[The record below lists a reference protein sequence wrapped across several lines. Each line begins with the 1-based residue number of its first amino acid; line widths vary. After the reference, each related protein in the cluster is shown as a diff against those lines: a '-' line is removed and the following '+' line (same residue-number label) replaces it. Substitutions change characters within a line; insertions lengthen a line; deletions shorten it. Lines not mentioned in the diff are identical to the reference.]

1 MRPNRAMLLALSL
14 LLSYQSA
21 PLNRHLSRRD
31 HGTGL
36 NDTLDTAECPD
47 RPLQTGAGH
56 DTLRAILLLVLAV
69 SLFSCLDATAKV
81 LVTRRGIPVTEVV
94 WLRFLGQTLYMIA
107 LFHAFDLPA
116 LLNTSR
122 LKLQLLRS
130 ILMVTTTAGN
140 FIALQSLRL
149 DQTITIT
156 FLAPLVVAALAGP
169 LLGEWV
175 GWRRALAIMV
185 GFGGVVVAV
194 HPGSAPIS
202 PAMIASL
209 TGMFAY
215 ALFMILTR
223 HLAAFDPP
231 FVTLFYSMLAGTLLG
246 APLAADV
253 WVQPADLSTWA
264 LLASLGALGGSGH
277 WLFILAYKAAP
288 ASRVSPFIYVQL
300 LTMTLAGYLVF
311 GDTPDAST
319 LTGAAIVIA
328 SGIYLVHRERVTAIA
343 ERTNAEP

>member
-1 MRPNRAMLLALSL
+1 MTIPIDT
-14 LLSYQSA
+14 
-21 PLNRHLSRRD
+21 PLR
-31 HGTGL
+31 T
-36 NDTLDTAECPD
+36 TASSP
-47 RPLQTGAGH
+47 PGAGH
-56 DTLRAILLLVLAV
+56 NTLRAILLLILAV

-81 LVTRRGIPVTEVV
+81 LVTRRGIPVTQVV

-107 LFHAFDLPA
+107 LYRALPIPS
-116 LLNTSR
+116 LFKTSR

-130 ILMVTTTAGN
+130 LLMVTTTAGN

-185 GFGGVVVAV
+185 GFGGVVVAM
-194 HPGSAPIS
+194 HPGSAPVS
-202 PAMIASL
+202 PAVAASL
-209 TGMFAY
+209 AGMFAY

-223 HLAAFDPP
+223 YLAAFDPP

-246 APLAADV
+246 APLAAHD
-253 WVQPADLSTWA
+253 WVEPADVSTWG
-264 LLASLGALGGSGH
+264 LLAALGALGGTGH

-288 ASRVSPFIYVQL
+288 ASRISPFLYVQL

-311 GDTPDAST
+311 GDTPDATT
-319 LTGAAIVIA
+319 LLGAAIVIG
-328 SGIYLVHRERVTAIA
+328 SGIYLVHRERVTAKA
-343 ERTNAEP
+343 ERTTAA